1 MSKIIYKVLFPIL
14 LASLFAIAIFIA
26 IDYDQLRPE
35 SYIVLFL
42 VVITIFFFGYA
53 TGERFAS
60 PLRNLIEKANNI
72 NTENLGQKIYIDTRD
87 EMEEL
92 AEIYNKL
99 AEKLKE
105 SLDKEKAAEGSI
117 DIKVRAKTQSLEET
131 ISALEQKVQNRT
143 IELEKNL
150 KEIEALKMQ
159 LKAKDTEL
167 SEFKK

>member
-35 SYIVLFL
+35 SYLVLAL
-42 VVITIFFFGYA
+42 VVVTIFFFGYA

-60 PLRNLIEKANNI
+60 PLHNLIEKANNI
-72 NTENLGQKIYIDTRD
+72 NEENLGQKIYIDTRD

-92 AEIYNKL
+92 AGIYNRL

-105 SLDKEKAAEGSI
+105 SYDKEKAVEGSI

-131 ISALEQKVQNRT
+131 INALEQKVQNRT
-143 IELEKNL
+143 IELEKTL
-150 KEIEALKMQ
+150 KEIEALRMQ
-159 LKAKDTEL
+159 LKVKDSEL
-167 SEFKK
+167 TGLRK

>member
-14 LASLFAIAIFIA
+14 LASFFAIAIFIA

-35 SYIVLFL
+35 SYLVLFL
-42 VVITIFFFGYA
+42 VVVTIFFFGYA

-72 NTENLGQKIYIDTRD
+72 NTENLGQKIYMDTRD

-92 AEIYNKL
+92 AEIYNRL

-150 KEIEALKMQ
+150 KEIEALRVQ
-159 LKAKDTEL
+159 LKVKDAEL
-167 SEFKK
+167 TGLKK